1 MNKTEL
7 LCKLCM
13 QNRNCRLDDI
23 YDRLLQLKENKE
35 ENDNYIFLKDTK
47 VRFLNPQGDFDYA
60 KLFEF
65 VKANN
70 DFYIL
75 SNREGYREYHNGLL
89 SNEEMKGYKYLV
101 KIIYAGIYS
110 YRRDL
115 YGNRI
120 YLYDI
125 VGGYN
130 SIGRYLSGV
139 VTIDEFD
146 HQPFLAVDT
155 WRNDFPMF
163 IDYYDNPFHIRP
175 DTLKVLGHL
184 TFSSVEV
191 GKWPKGF
198 DASEKTYIQAQNII
212 VKK

>member
-7 LCKLCM
+7 LCKLCI
-13 QNRNCRLDDI
+13 QNRDCRLDDI
-23 YDRLLQLKENKE
+23 YNRLLQFKENKE
-35 ENDNYIFLKDTK
+35 EKDNYIFLKDTK

-65 VKANN
+65 VKVNN

-130 SIGRYLSGV
+130 SNGRYLSGV
-139 VTIDEFD
+139 VTIDEID

-155 WRNDFPMF
+155 WINEFPMF
-163 IDYYDNPFHIRP
+163 IDYDDNPFFIRP

-184 TFSSVEV
+184 AFSRAEIGS
-191 GKWPKGF
+191 WPKGF
-198 DASEKTYIQAQNII
+198 DASEKAYIQAQNN
-212 VKK
+212 VV